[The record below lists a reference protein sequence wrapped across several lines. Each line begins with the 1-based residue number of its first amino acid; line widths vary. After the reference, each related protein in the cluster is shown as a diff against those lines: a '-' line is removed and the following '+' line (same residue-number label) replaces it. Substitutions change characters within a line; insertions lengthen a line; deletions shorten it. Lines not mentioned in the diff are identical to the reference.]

1 MSNRLLTVDELR
13 EALAAA
19 DAEAE
24 KTDAALQTAQSNG
37 ESDPQVISDLRD
49 QFDVETAR
57 ISVLAEALS
66 RKTQMDEA
74 RKAVPRPEKIDGES
88 ERVSYGAGARTNQAL
103 TYRQNGPNSFFKDV
117 LYATKE
123 GDPGAQSRLA
133 RHSREMAAEGRVMDT
148 TSSSGLG
155 FIAPQYLQSQWAQ
168 FARAGRPFA
177 DAIGAN
183 PLPAVGVS
191 FNVPR
196 LTTGSAVAVQA
207 TEGSGVND
215 TTPVAGDI
223 TLPVETIAGKVDM
236 SRQLFD
242 RSDPAMDSVIGM
254 DLSASY
260 NQQVDSEIING
271 PGSGGRVK
279 GILTATGVNAV
290 TYTQAT
296 PTAATLYPKL
306 ADAIQRIDVGR
317 FLPADL
323 VAMHPRRWAS
333 LLASLDSQNR
343 PLVVPVVPGN
353 QAVNAMAG
361 GVATVAQGHVGYTQG
376 IDTIKDA
383 NIPTTQGAGTNQDAI
398 IATVKAA
405 LLFFESTGGPTVRV
419 YEEVLS
425 GTLQVRILAF
435 GYIAF
440 TAERY
445 PTATSIITGTGLIAP
460 TF

>member
-1 MSNRLLTVDELR
+1 MSRTPLLTPEEIR
-13 EALAAA
+13 EQLNAEKL
-19 DAEAE
+19 EAE
-24 KTDAALQTAQSNG
+24 TTDAALQTATAPG
-37 ESDPQVISDLRD
+37 SDADEDTINDLRARFD
-49 QFDVETAR
+49 QQTAHLA
-57 ISVLAEALS
+57 SLAETLERKEKMDKAL
-66 RKTQMDEA
+66 A
-74 RKAVPRPEKIDGES
+74 GVPEPPEDK
-88 ERVSYGAGARTNQAL
+88 RSYGSGVRSQEPL
-103 TYRQNGPNSFFKDV
+103 TYRARGPHSFFKDV
-117 LYATKE
+117 LFASKE
-123 GDPGAQSRLA
+123 GDPGAQARLA
-133 RHSREMAAEGRVMDT
+133 RHMREMQIEGRAMDT

-155 FIAPQYLQSQWAQ
+155 FIAPQYLQDQWAR

-177 DAIGAN
+177 DAIGAK

-207 TEGSGVND
+207 TEGAAVND

-223 TLPVETIAGKVDM
+223 VLPVETVAGKVDM
-236 SRQLFD
+236 SRQLFE
-242 RSDPAMDSVIGM
+242 RSDPAMDSVIGQ
-254 DLSASY
+254 DLAASY

-279 GILTATGVNAV
+279 GILAATGVNAV

-296 PTAATLYPKL
+296 PTAATLYPKV
-306 ADAIQRIDVGR
+306 ADAIVRIDVGR
-317 FLPADL
+317 YLPADL
-323 VAMHPRRWAS
+323 ILMHPRRWGS
-333 LLASLDSQNR
+333 LLAALDSSNR
-343 PLVVPVVPGN
+343 PLVVPRAPAMNPMGVQEN
-353 QAVNAMAG
+353 QRAE
-361 GVATVAQGHVGYTQG
+361 GVIGYLQG
-376 IDTIKDA
+376 IDVVKDA
-383 NIPTTQGAGTNQDAI
+383 NIPITQGAGTNQDAI
-398 IATVKAA
+398 VVTVRDA

-445 PTATSIITGTGLIAP
+445 PTATSLITGTGLITP